1 MLLLMQTDGSRGP
14 VLAGHR
20 RLFSPCGL
28 GARLRAGIM
37 SDAERSA
44 HVRLPTCCQL
54 GPARCGASRAGRPHR
69 YRCADAGSGPG
80 GRLRRPGASARHVG
94 TTAARPCG
102 TARTAANV
110 PVRIR
115 VERGAVNCRTALQ
128 IERAYAAEIREGKAP
143 GNGGG
148 GPVKV
153 QGWTCEGFPT
163 PQVLATG
170 QASRCVRGRDE
181 ILAILPSPA

>member
-1 MLLLMQTDGSRGP
+1 MSACRP
-14 VLAGHR
+14 AASSAR
-20 RLFSPCGL
+20 P
-28 GARLRAGIM
+28 GA
-37 SDAERSA
+37 
-44 HVRLPTCCQL
+44 
-54 GPARCGASRAGRPHR
+54 ARHAPAGRIGI
-69 YRCADAGSGPG
+69 AVLTLALALVAGCG
-80 GRLRRPGASARHVG
+80 GAARPRPAASARHVG